1 MSYVKIAVVCLIVA
15 IFILL
20 NRIFFGAKWKQTTIP
35 ELLSTVSPDHHG
47 TRELIFTVNQ
57 SIPHDDVLGS
67 GIMKIKVST
76 WDDAWDDGIMKMVS
90 GIYVFF
96 EPTGGGSRIFDEDV
110 MIMSYHEKNGL
121 PDDTLNKN
129 TTKINIFQNG
139 DKIRV
144 EGCTEDIFSSKM
156 AFRSYYTSL
165 NTLLPREPDPDEEN
179 IYFQSKC

>member
-1 MSYVKIAVVCLIVA
+1 MSYVKIAAVVCLIVA

-35 ELLSTVSPDHHG
+35 ELLSTTSPYHMYG
-47 TRELIFTVNQ
+47 KRIRELIFTVNQ
-57 SIPHDDVLGS
+57 SIPHDDVGS
-67 GIMKIKVST
+67 GMMKIKVST
-76 WDDAWDDGIMKMVS
+76 WDKVWDDGDTHSDILVL
-90 GIYVFF
+90 F
-96 EPTGGGSRIFDEDV
+96 EPTGGEEV
-110 MIMSYHEKNGL
+110 VIMSYYETNGL
-121 PDDTLNKN
+121 PDDTN
-129 TTKINIFQNG
+129 TSKINIFQNG

-144 EGCTEDIFSSKM
+144 EGCTKDIFSSKM